1 MLDFLSRVSAYRA
14 SLPGTHLLVFTL
26 VIWAAFSLVL
36 LADARNQ
43 LNQWCFTGGMMFS
56 VGALK
61 EYLYYGLA
69 PSLIA
74 SGIWT
79 EVYADCA
86 SGRIYLNMWE
96 IWEGINL
103 VGFPKGAP
111 NPRRVEDPL
120 KWILWRLGR
129 IGPYFQADPQ
139 PKKALLESARK
150 YQGRLDD
157 WMNEQRCKQER
168 FYNGED
174 LQ

>member
-1 MLDFLSRVSAYRA
+1 
-14 SLPGTHLLVFTL
+14 
-26 VIWAAFSLVL
+26 
-36 LADARNQ
+36 
-43 LNQWCFTGGMMFS
+43 
-56 VGALK
+56 
-61 EYLYYGLA
+61 
-69 PSLIA
+69 
-74 SGIWT
+74 
-79 EVYADCA
+79 
-86 SGRIYLNMWE
+86 MWE

-150 YQGRLDD
+150 YQGRL
-157 WMNEQRCKQER
+157 EQRCKQER